1 MSRQTLVNPKTG
13 RNILVG
19 GKTHADLIERGIL
32 PVYRPIREGAGG
44 SNVKK
49 YRKEHL
55 SEKDFCG
62 TVPGSFPVNTEKR
75 AKAALSYARND
86 PNPERVKRCAREK
99 AKVMHW
105 F

>member
-1 MSRQTLVNPKTG
+1 MQRLVNPETG

-19 GKTHADLIERGIL
+19 GKTHNSLIQRGIL
-32 PVYRPIREGAGG
+32 PIAKPVKKGQGG

-49 YRKEHL
+49 YKKEHL
-55 SEKDFCG
+55 KPKDFCG

-86 PNPERVKRCAREK
+86 PNPERVKKCARQK
-99 AKVMHW
+99 AKEMHW